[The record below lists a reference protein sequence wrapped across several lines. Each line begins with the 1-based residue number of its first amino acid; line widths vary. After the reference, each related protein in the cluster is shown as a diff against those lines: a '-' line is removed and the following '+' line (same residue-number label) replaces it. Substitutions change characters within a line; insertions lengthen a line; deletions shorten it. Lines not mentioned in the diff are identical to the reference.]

1 MMQIWG
7 GEKVEANEAMDFF
20 ALEVER
26 LEGSGAAAGERS
38 PRA

>member
-7 GEKVEANEAMDFF
+7 GEKVEANEAMDF

-26 LEGSGAAAGERS
+26 LEGGAAA
-38 PRA
+38 ANV